1 MLEPVTP
8 QGDLDQQLLTRAVDA
23 ANLPTLLMVLFHLTG
38 EHRWLA
44 DPYRPTRTPGLA
56 EHDDGGLPE
65 AVQREIRAAAVDAVA
80 DWSRGK
86 PVAVEAPD
94 EELLQTM
101 MSVCMGEPV
110 PAEYATMMLREMGF
124 APRERVRPPS
134 PDKAAGF
141 PVLIVGAGVSGLA
154 AAKELQERGIPFVVV
169 EKNEDVGGT
178 WLENRYPGAGT
189 DTPSH
194 LYSLSFFPHTW
205 STYFGKRGEMAQYL
219 RDAARHFDLL
229 PSIRFGQEVERLEYD
244 EDAQEWTATVR
255 EADGR
260 SYELRARAVITAVGL
275 LSRPKVPNLTGMDDF
290 RGPLFHSAR
299 WPEDLDLTGKRV
311 AIVGTGASAMQIVPT
326 IAGDAAS
333 VTVFQRSPQWV
344 VPSTNYTRRVP
355 DEVNWLITH
364 VPYYQRWYR
373 FRGAWT
379 FNDKHHPSLQVDPE
393 WPHPER
399 SLNVINEAYRRS
411 FVRYMQKNLE
421 GREDLQEKCLP
432 TYPPYGKRILLDAGW
447 FRTLMRPDVELVTD
461 AVTGFGETAVRT
473 ASGAEYEVDVV
484 VLCTGFEA
492 QRLLHPME
500 IRGRSGQSLRALWGA
515 DDATAHLGMSM
526 PGFPNLF
533 FTYGPNTNPVG
544 GSYIFIA
551 ECQVRYIV
559 DLLSEV
565 VESGAGAVD
574 CRPEVHDE
582 YNRRLDEA
590 HGKMVWTHPG
600 METYYRNAAGRVVT
614 NMPWR
619 VVDYWHMTR
628 RPDLADFRIEPAAT
642 AR

>member
-1 MLEPVTP
+1 VLEPATP
-8 QGDLDQQLLTRAVDA
+8 RGDLDRTQLARAVTA

-38 EHRWLA
+38 EERWLQE
-44 DPYRPTRTPGLA
+44 PYRPTRTPGLSD
-56 EHDDGGLPE
+56 HTDGGLPE
-65 AVQREIRAAAVDAVA
+65 GVQEEIRTAAVEAIT

-86 PVAVEAPD
+86 PVAVENPD
-94 EELLQTM
+94 EALLQTM

-110 PAEYATMMLREMGF
+110 PPEYATMMVAELGF
-124 APRERVRPPS
+124 APRDRARPPA
-134 PDKAAGF
+134 PEKAARF

-154 AAKELQERGIPFVVV
+154 TAKELKERGIPFVVV
-169 EKNEDVGGT
+169 EKNDDVGGT

-194 LYSLSFFPHTW
+194 LYSFSFFPHGW
-205 STYFGKRGEMAQYL
+205 STYFGKRDEMAQYL
-219 RDAARHFDLL
+219 RDVARHFDLL
-229 PSIRFGQEVERLEYD
+229 PSIRFRSEVESLDYD
-244 EDAQEWTATVR
+244 EAAQEWTAVVR
-255 EADGR
+255 QGDGTT
-260 SYELRARAVITAVGL
+260 YPLRARAVVTAVGL
-275 LSRPKVPNLTGMDDF
+275 LSRPKVPSLSGMDRF

-299 WPEDLDLTGKRV
+299 WPDGLDLTGKRV
-311 AIVGTGASAMQIVPT
+311 AVVGTGASAMQIVPT

-333 VTVFQRSPQWV
+333 ITVFQRSPQWV

-355 DEVNWLITH
+355 DEVNWLMAA

-379 FNDKHHPSLQVDPE
+379 FNDKHHPSLQVDPD

-399 SLNVINEAYRRS
+399 SLNAINDAYRKF
-411 FVRYMQKNLE
+411 FVRYMEKHLA
-421 GREDLQEKCLP
+421 GRPDLVEKCLP

-447 FRTLMRPDVELVTD
+447 FEALVRPDVELVTD
-461 AVTGFGETAVRT
+461 AVTGFTETSVRT

-492 QRLLHPME
+492 QRLLHPMQ
-500 IRGRSGQSLRALWGA
+500 ISGRDGRSLRELWGA
-515 DDATAHLGMSM
+515 DDATAHLGITM

-559 DLLSEV
+559 DVLSEV
-565 VESGAGAVD
+565 IDAGAGAVD

-590 HGKMVWTHPG
+590 HGQMVWTHPG

-628 RPDLADFRIEPAAT
+628 RPGLADFAVEPAA
-642 AR
+642 R

>member
-1 MLEPVTP
+1 MLEPATP
-8 QGDLDQQLLTRAVDA
+8 RGDLDQQQLPRALAA

-38 EHRWLA
+38 EDRWLQE
-44 DPYRPTRTPGLA
+44 PYRPTRTPGLS
-56 EHDDGGLPE
+56 EHADGGLPD
-65 AVQREIRAAAVDAVA
+65 AVQEEIRTAAAEAIT

-86 PVAVEAPD
+86 PVAVESPD

-110 PAEYATMMLREMGF
+110 PPEYATMMVAEMGF
-124 APRERVRPPS
+124 APRDRARPPA
-134 PDKAAGF
+134 PEKAERF

-154 AAKELQERGIPFVVV
+154 TAKELRERGIPFVVV
-169 EKNEDVGGT
+169 EKNDDVGGT

-219 RDAARHFDLL
+219 RDVAGHFDLL
-229 PSIRFGQEVERLEYD
+229 PSIRFGSEVESLAYD
-244 EDAQEWTATVR
+244 EAQQEWTAVVR
-255 EADGR
+255 EGNGGTYR
-260 SYELRARAVITAVGL
+260 LRARAVVTAVGL

-326 IAGDAAS
+326 IAGTAAAI
-333 VTVFQRSPQWV
+333 TVFQRSPQWV

-355 DEVNWLITH
+355 DEVNWLMAA
-364 VPYYQRWYR
+364 VPFYQRWYR

-379 FNDKHHPSLQVDPE
+379 FNDKHHPSLQIDPE

-399 SLNVINEAYRRS
+399 SLNAINEAYRKS
-411 FVRYMQKNLE
+411 FLRYMERHLAD
-421 GREDLQEKCLP
+421 RPDLQEKCRP

-447 FRTLMRPDVELVTD
+447 FEALVRPEVELVTD
-461 AVTGFGETAVRT
+461 AVTGFTETAVRT

-484 VLCTGFEA
+484 VLCTGFDA
-492 QRLLHPME
+492 QRLLHPMQ
-500 IRGRSGQSLRALWGA
+500 ITGRDGRSLRELWGA
-515 DDATAHLGMSM
+515 DDATAHLGISM

-559 DLLSEV
+559 DLLSQV
-565 VESGAGAVD
+565 IDSDAGAVD
-574 CRPEVHDE
+574 CRPEVHEE

-590 HGKMVWTHPG
+590 HAGMVWTHPG

-628 RPDLADFRIEPAAT
+628 RPDLADFSVEPAA
-642 AR
+642 R

>member
-1 MLEPVTP
+1 VLEPATP
-8 QGDLDQQLLTRAVDA
+8 RGNLDA
-23 ANLPTLLMVLFHLTG
+23 AQLARALAAANVPTLLMVLFHLTG
-38 EHRWLA
+38 EERWLR
-44 DPYRPTRTPGLA
+44 DPYRPTRTPGLSD
-56 EHDDGGLPE
+56 HTDGGL
-65 AVQREIRAAAVDAVA
+65 ADDVQREIRAAAADAIT

-86 PVAVEAPD
+86 PVAVESPD
-94 EELLQTM
+94 EALLQTM

-110 PAEYATMMLREMGF
+110 PPEYASMMVEELGF
-124 APRERVRPPS
+124 APRDRAQPPV
-134 PDKAAGF
+134 PEKAAEF

-154 AAKELQERGIPFVVV
+154 TAKELRDRGIPFVVV

-194 LYSLSFFPHTW
+194 LYSLSFFPHGW
-205 STYFGKRGEMAQYL
+205 STYFGKRDEMAQYL
-219 RDAARHFDLL
+219 RDVAEHFNLL
-229 PSIRFGQEVERLEYD
+229 PSIRFGSEVERLDYD
-244 EDAQEWTATVR
+244 EAAQEWTATVR
-255 EADGR
+255 GPEG
-260 SYELRARAVITAVGL
+260 SYELTARAVVTAVGL
-275 LSRPKVPNLTGMDDF
+275 LSRPKVPRLSGMDRF

-299 WPEDLDLTGKRV
+299 WPEDLDLTSKRV
-311 AIVGTGASAMQIVPT
+311 AVVGTGASAMQIVPS
-326 IAGDAAS
+326 IAGTAVS
-333 VTVFQRSPQWV
+333 ITVFQRSPQWV

-355 DEVNWLITH
+355 DEVNWLMAA
-364 VPYYQRWYR
+364 VPFYQRWSR

-399 SLNVINEAYRRS
+399 SLNAVNEAYRKF
-411 FVRYMQKNLE
+411 FVRYMEDHLE
-421 GREDLQEKCLP
+421 GRPDLQEKCLP

-447 FRTLMRPDVELVTD
+447 FDTLLRPDVELVTD
-461 AVTGFGETAVRT
+461 AVTGFTETSVVT
-473 ASGAEYEVDVV
+473 AAGDEHEVDVV
-484 VLCTGFEA
+484 VLCTGFDA
-492 QRLLHPME
+492 QRLLHPMQVT
-500 IRGRSGQSLRALWGA
+500 GRDGQSLRELWGA
-515 DDATAHLGMSM
+515 DDATAHLGITM

-559 DLLSEV
+559 DVLSQV
-565 VESGAGAVD
+565 IDSDAGAVD
-574 CRPEVHDE
+574 CRPEAHED
-582 YNRRLDEA
+582 YNRRLDDA
-590 HGKMVWTHPG
+590 HATMVWTHPG

-628 RPDLADFRIEPAAT
+628 RPDLADFIVEPAAG
-642 AR
+642 